1 MIRSF
6 AFTISFQSHTSHAR
20 SFINQLRAPFLV
32 RDIKVN
38 RSTITDEISSS
49 TGLESPFGEIEQK
62 NSQHLPIVKDVKSTF
77 SLLVEYIYEID
88 RDFETFVLE
97 NIKSFDVNEDVLKL
111 FLEETGN
118 SKLLP
123 KIQKIL
129 KKVVKI
135 VNSHYE
141 KLLLLF
147 AVITLALGVILS
159 LFQSFEPERIKNSD
173 QIPSF

>member
-1 MIRSF
+1 M
-6 AFTISFQSHTSHAR
+6 
-20 SFINQLRAPFLV
+20 
-32 RDIKVN
+32 
-38 RSTITDEISSS
+38 
-49 TGLESPFGEIEQK
+49 
-62 NSQHLPIVKDVKSTF
+62 KSTF

-129 KKVVKI
+129 KK
-135 VNSHYE
+135 S
-141 KLLLLF
+141 
-147 AVITLALGVILS
+147 
-159 LFQSFEPERIKNSD
+159 
-173 QIPSF
+173 